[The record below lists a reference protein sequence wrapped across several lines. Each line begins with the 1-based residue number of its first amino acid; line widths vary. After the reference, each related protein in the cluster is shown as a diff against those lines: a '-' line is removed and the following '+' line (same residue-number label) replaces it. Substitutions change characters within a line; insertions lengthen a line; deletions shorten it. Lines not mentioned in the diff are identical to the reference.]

1 MNIKYWSLNPLNR
14 ELESFIYIEERNRKQ
29 PRMSGLGSSRIR
41 VYFIEVSQEYKSLYY
56 TGTSILFARFW
67 KIGLER
73 YCKKSFEST
82 SYQFSRAVCVCLDP
96 LDLFPGGL

>member
-67 KIGLER
+67 KICLHNIE
-73 YCKKSFEST
+73 KKVLNLPIINF
-82 SYQFSRAVCVCLDP
+82 RVPCVCLDP